1 MPVSKLY
8 VEGGGA
14 DPLDATI
21 LHALLEGRPAV
32 VPGGSKGS
40 LKPRARNAREEGS
53 RVSACYLRDRDFDYD
68 PPLDR
73 SAPVIDS
80 HVQGNTGPVLG
91 WHWCRHEIES
101 YLIDPRLVAAAS
113 RIPETTIADALLA
126 AAIEIQVYNAARWT
140 IGVARRGMP
149 SSGALATRPAVFAG
163 HEFRIPTVKIDADRL
178 PEWAHDGIRQYR
190 EKTNAALEDSVLRG
204 HLRDYLSHLGVA
216 TNPINSTIEDVLVWF
231 SGKDL
236 MAALAPAVYRS
247 FAPGPHE
254 LRQKL
259 RNWVRTNPDQAIAL
273 FPEWQALRDLL
284 RQ

>member
-1 MPVSKLY
+1 MPVSALY
-8 VEGGGA
+8 VERGGN
-14 DPLDATI
+14 DPIDATI

-40 LKPRARNAREEGS
+40 LKPRARNAREESS

-80 HVQGNTGPVLG
+80 HVKGNAGPVLG

-113 RIPETTIADALLA
+113 MIPEATIADALQA
-126 AAIEIQVYNAARWT
+126 AAIKIQVYGAARWT
-140 IGVARRGMP
+140 VGVARRNMP
-149 SSGALATRPAVFAG
+149 ASGALSTRPAAFAG
-163 HEFRIPTVKIDADRL
+163 HEFQILIVERDEHQLPDWVRDVIQHYSAD
-178 PEWAHDGIRQYR
+178 
-190 EKTNAALEDSVLRG
+190 TNAALADNILHG
-204 HLRDYLSHLGVA
+204 HLQDHIKHLGDA
-216 TNPINSTIEDVLVWF
+216 IHGSIEDVLVWF

-247 FAPGPHE
+247 YASSPKE
-254 LRQKL
+254 LRRKL
-259 RNWVRTNPDQAIAL
+259 RNWVRNEPDQAMSL